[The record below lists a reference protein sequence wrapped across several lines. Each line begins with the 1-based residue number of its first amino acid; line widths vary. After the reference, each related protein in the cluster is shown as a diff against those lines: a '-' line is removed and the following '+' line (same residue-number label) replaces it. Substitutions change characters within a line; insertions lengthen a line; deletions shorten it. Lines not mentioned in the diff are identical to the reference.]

1 MNASMNIRF
10 EGALDAL
17 SARDV
22 RPRLAQMVSAGADTV
37 TVDLGAV
44 TMLDSCGVGVIM
56 SLLRRVE
63 AGGGRM
69 RVIGV
74 HDQPRVVMKV
84 LELETLLGC

>member
-1 MNASMNIRF
+1 MNIRF

-17 SARDV
+17 SAPEV
-22 RPRLAQMVSAGADTV
+22 RPKISEMIAGHPASV
-37 TVDLGAV
+37 TVDLDAV

-56 SLLRRVE
+56 SLLRRIE
-63 AGGGRM
+63 AQGGRM

-84 LELETLLGC
+84 LELESLFGC